1 MPVLT
6 NPKHEKFALL
16 LASGLS
22 ATKAYIKAG
31 YSARGARQSAHA
43 LSTNPDISLR
53 VAEARIELEKQTKA
67 GIVSRRVADI
77 NARLQEWQDRWEETR
92 DALDAIIG
100 ERGEEMSGLQARGE
114 GDQEPDYVAG
124 GSTGYIVRDYKGK
137 EANVPIYRVDS
148 GIVQLLHVLLDIG
161 KRAAMELG
169 QWEGKRQFI
178 QDDDDI
184 VRPDLDKLTDEE
196 NVIFERLF
204 NKARPSKVQ

>member
-1 MPVLT
+1 MPVLS
-6 NPKHEKFALL
+6 NPQHEKFALL

-43 LSTNPDISLR
+43 LLTNPDISLR
-53 VAEARIELEKQTKA
+53 VAEVTSELSKRTMA
-67 GIVSRRVADI
+67 GIVSRRVADM

-100 ERGEEMSGLQARGE
+100 ERGEEMSGLQTCGE
-114 GDQEPDYVAG
+114 GDQEPHYVAG
-124 GSTGYIVRDYKGK
+124 GSTGYIVREYKGK
-137 EANVPIYRVDS
+137 EANVPVYRIDP

-169 QWEGKRQFI
+169 QWEGPRSLI
-178 QDDDDI
+178 EDPDL
-184 VRPDLDKLTDEE
+184 VRPDLNKLTDEE
-196 NVIFERLF
+196 MAVFERLF
-204 NKARPSKVQ
+204 NKAAPPKVQ